1 MDDLARRIGMASKL
15 AGSFT
20 LRSGKV
26 SDTYF
31 DKYRFE
37 ADPALLLAIANA
49 MAPLIPSSSDALAGL
64 EMGGI
69 PIVTML
75 SQVTGLPS
83 AFIRKK
89 PKTYGTCQYAEGTP
103 LKGRSFVLI
112 EDVVS
117 SGGALIDTLSMLN
130 ADGLRPVSALC
141 VVDRESGGKES
152 LERAGLELKSL
163 FTYSQIVDESKR
175 RSAE

>member
-1 MDDLARRIGMASKL
+1 MDDLARRIKL
-15 AGSFT
+15 ASQLSGNFT

-37 ADPALLLAIANA
+37 ADPVLLLAIANA
-49 MAPLIPSSSDALAGL
+49 MKPLIPAGCDALAGL

-69 PIVTML
+69 PIVTLL
-75 SQVTGLPS
+75 SQVTGLPA

-89 PKTYGTCQYAEGTP
+89 PKSYGTCQYAEGAL
-103 LKGRSFVLI
+103 LKDTSFVLI

-117 SGGALIDTLSMLN
+117 SGGALIDTLAMLK
-130 ADGLRPVSALC
+130 ADGLWPVGSLS
-141 VVDRESGGKES
+141 VIDRESGGKEA
-152 LERAGLELKSL
+152 LAGAGLELKSL
-163 FTYSQIVDESKR
+163 FTYSQIMNE
-175 RSAE
+175 

>member
-1 MDDLARRIGMASKL
+1 MDDLADRIRLASKL
-15 AGSFT
+15 SGNFT
-20 LRSGKV
+20 LRSGRV

-37 ADPALLLAIANA
+37 ADPALLLAIVHA
-49 MAPLIPSSSDALAGL
+49 MAPLIPSGSDALAGL

-75 SQVTGLPS
+75 SQVTGLPA

-89 PKTYGTCQYAEGTP
+89 PKSYGTCQYAEGTS
-103 LKGRSFVLI
+103 LEGRSFVLI

-117 SGGALIDTLSMLN
+117 SGGALIETLSMFK
-130 ADGLRPVSALC
+130 ADGIWPVGALC
-141 VVDRESGGKES
+141 VIDRESGGKEA
-152 LERAGLELKSL
+152 LADAGLELRSL
-163 FTYSQIVDESKR
+163 FTYSQIIDESKQE
-175 RSAE
+175 SAE

>member
-1 MDDLARRIGMASKL
+1 MDDLARRIRMASKL
-15 AGSFT
+15 SGNFT
-20 LRSGKV
+20 LRSGRV

-49 MAPLIPSSSDALAGL
+49 MAPLIPSGCDALAGL

-75 SQVTGLPS
+75 SQVTGLPTT
-83 AFIRKK
+83 FIRKK
-89 PKTYGTCQYAEGTP
+89 PKSYGTCQYAEGTS
-103 LKGRSFVLI
+103 LKGQSFVLI

-117 SGGALIDTLSMLN
+117 TGGALIDTLSMLK
-130 ADGLRPVSALC
+130 ADELWPISALC
-141 VVDRESGGKES
+141 VIDRESGGKEA
-152 LERAGLELKSL
+152 LARAGLELKSL
-163 FTYSQIVDESKR
+163 FTYSQIVDESKQG
-175 RSAE
+175 SVE

>member
-1 MDDLARRIGMASKL
+1 MDNLACRIRMASKL
-15 AGSFT
+15 SGNFT
-20 LRSGKV
+20 LRSGRV

-49 MAPLIPSSSDALAGL
+49 MAPLIPSGSDALAGL

-75 SQVTGLPS
+75 SQVTGLPA

-89 PKTYGTCQYAEGTP
+89 PKSYGTCQYAEGTS
-103 LKGRSFVLI
+103 LQGRSFVLI

-117 SGGALIDTLSMLN
+117 SGGALIEMLE
-130 ADGLRPVSALC
+130 AFRGAR
-141 VVDRESGGKES
+141 
-152 LERAGLELKSL
+152 
-163 FTYSQIVDESKR
+163 
-175 RSAE
+175 

>member
-1 MDDLARRIGMASKL
+1 MADLARRIRVASRL
-15 AGSFT
+15 SGEFA
-20 LRSGKV
+20 LRSGAI
-26 SDTYF
+26 SNTYF

-37 ADPALLLAIANA
+37 ADPVLLLAIAHA
-49 MAPLIPSSSDALAGL
+49 MAPLIPSDTNTLAGL

-75 SQVTGLPS
+75 SQVTGLPA

-89 PKTYGTCQYAEGTP
+89 PKSYGTCQYAEGTP

-117 SGGALIDTLSMLN
+117 SGGALIDTLSMLK
-130 ADGLRPVSALC
+130 ADGLWPRCALC
-141 VVDRESGGKES
+141 VIDRESGGKQA
-152 LERAGLELKSL
+152 LAGVGLDLMSL
-163 FTYSQIVDESKR
+163 FTYSEIVDDPIQD
-175 RSAE
+175 A

>member
-1 MDDLARRIGMASKL
+1 MDDLARRIGTASKL
-15 AGSFT
+15 SGIFT
-20 LRSGKV
+20 LRSGRV

-37 ADPALLLAIANA
+37 ADPPLLLAIASA
-49 MAPLIPSSSDALAGL
+49 MAPLIPSGSDALAGL

-103 LKGRSFVLI
+103 LQGRSFVLI

-117 SGGALIDTLSMLN
+117 SGGALIDTLSMLK
-130 ADGLRPVSALC
+130 ADGLCPICALC
-141 VVDRESGGKES
+141 VIDQETGGKES
-152 LERAGLELKSL
+152 LAKAGIELKSL
-163 FTYSQIVDESKR
+163 FTYSQILDESR
-175 RSAE
+175 R

>member
-1 MDDLARRIGMASKL
+1 MDDLARRIRMASKL
-15 AGSFT
+15 SGNFT
-20 LRSGKV
+20 LRSGRV

-37 ADPALLLAIANA
+37 AAPALLLAIANA
-49 MAPLIPSSSDALAGL
+49 MAPLIPSGSDALAGL

-75 SQVTGLPS
+75 SQVTGLPA

-89 PKTYGTCQYAEGTP
+89 PKSYGTCQYAEGAS

-117 SGGALIDTLSMLN
+117 SGGALIDTLSMLK
-130 ADGLRPVSALC
+130 ADGLWPVRALC
-141 VVDRESGGKES
+141 VIDRESGGKET
-152 LERAGLELKSL
+152 LAGAGLELKSL
-163 FTYSQIVDESKR
+163 FTYSQIIPVSKEGSDE
-175 RSAE
+175 

>member
-1 MDDLARRIGMASKL
+1 MDDLARRIRMASKL
-15 AGSFT
+15 SGNFT
-20 LRSGKV
+20 LRSGRV

-37 ADPALLLAIANA
+37 ADPVLLLAIASA
-49 MAPLIPSSSDALAGL
+49 MAPLIPSGSDALAGL

-75 SQVTGLPS
+75 SQVTGLPA

-89 PKTYGTCQYAEGTP
+89 PKSYGTCQYAEGVS

-117 SGGALIDTLSMLN
+117 SGGALIDTLSMLK
-130 ADGLRPVSALC
+130 ADGLWPVRALC
-141 VVDRESGGKES
+141 VIDRESGGKEA
-152 LERAGLELKSL
+152 LAGAGLELTSL
-163 FTYSQIVDESKR
+163 FTYSQIIHESKEG
-175 RSAE
+175 SAQ

>member
-1 MDDLARRIGMASKL
+1 MHDLARRIRMASTL
-15 AGSFT
+15 SGNFT
-20 LRSGKV
+20 LRSGRV

-37 ADPALLLAIANA
+37 ADPVLLLAIANA
-49 MAPLIPSSSDALAGL
+49 MAPLIPSGSDALAGL

-75 SQVTGLPS
+75 SQVTGIPA

-89 PKTYGTCQYAEGTP
+89 RKSYGTCQYAEGAS
-103 LKGRSFVLI
+103 LQDRSFVLI

-117 SGGALIDTLSMLN
+117 SGGALIDTLSMLK
-130 ADGLRPVSALC
+130 ADGLWPVSALC
-141 VVDRESGGKES
+141 VIDRETGGKEALAGS
-152 LERAGLELKSL
+152 GLELKSL
-163 FTYSQIVDESKR
+163 FTYSQIIDESR
-175 RSAE
+175 HESAK

>member
-1 MDDLARRIGMASKL
+1 MDDLARRIRMASKL
-15 AGSFT
+15 SGNFT
-20 LRSGKV
+20 LRSGRV

-37 ADPALLLAIANA
+37 ADPVLLLAIANA
-49 MAPLIPSSSDALAGL
+49 MAPLIPSGGDALAGL

-75 SQVTGLPS
+75 SQVTGLPA

-89 PKTYGTCQYAEGTP
+89 PKSYGTCQYAEGAS

-117 SGGALIDTLSMLN
+117 SGGALIDTLSMLK
-130 ADGLRPVSALC
+130 ADGHWPVRALC
-141 VVDRESGGKES
+141 VIDRESGGKEA
-152 LERAGLELKSL
+152 LAGAGLELKSL
-163 FTYSQIVDESKR
+163 FAYSQIIHESKEG
-175 RSAE
+175 SAQ

>member
-1 MDDLARRIGMASKL
+1 MDDLARRIRKASKL
-15 AGSFT
+15 SGNFT
-20 LRSGKV
+20 LRSGRV

-37 ADPALLLAIANA
+37 ADPPLLLAIANA
-49 MAPLIPSSSDALAGL
+49 MAPLIPSGSHALAGL

-69 PIVTML
+69 PIATML
-75 SQVTGLPS
+75 SQVTGLPT

-89 PKTYGTCQYAEGTP
+89 PKSYGTCQYAEGAS

-117 SGGALIDTLSMLN
+117 SGGALIDTLSMLK
-130 ADGLRPVSALC
+130 ADGLWPVGALC
-141 VVDRESGGKES
+141 VIDRESGGKEA
-152 LERAGLELKSL
+152 LAGAGLELQSL
-163 FTYSQIVDESKR
+163 FTYSQIIDEST
-175 RSAE
+175 E

>member
-1 MDDLARRIGMASKL
+1 MQDLARRIRMASVL
-15 AGSFT
+15 SGNFT
-20 LRSGKV
+20 LRSGRV

-37 ADPALLLAIANA
+37 ADPVLLLAIANA
-49 MAPLIPSSSDALAGL
+49 MAPLIPSGSDALAGL

-75 SQVTGLPS
+75 SQVTGLPA

-89 PKTYGTCQYAEGTP
+89 RKSYGTCQFAEGAS
-103 LKGRSFVLI
+103 LHDRSFVLV

-117 SGGALIDTLSMLN
+117 SGGALIDTLSMLK
-130 ADGLRPVSALC
+130 ADGLWPVSALC
-141 VVDRESGGKES
+141 VIDRETGGQEA
-152 LERAGLELKSL
+152 LEGCGLELKAL
-163 FTYSQIVDESKR
+163 FTYSQIIDDSKHESVG
-175 RSAE
+175 

>member
-1 MDDLARRIGMASKL
+1 
-15 AGSFT
+15 
-20 LRSGKV
+20 
-26 SDTYF
+26 
-31 DKYRFE
+31 
-37 ADPALLLAIANA
+37 LLAIANA
-49 MAPLIPSSSDALAGL
+49 MAPLIPSGSDALAGL

-89 PKTYGTCQYAEGTP
+89 PKSYGTCQYAEGAP

-117 SGGALIDTLSMLN
+117 SGGALIDTISMLK
-130 ADGLRPVSALC
+130 ADGLWPALFVSLIGS
-141 VVDRESGGKES
+141 REG
-152 LERAGLELKSL
+152 R
-163 FTYSQIVDESKR
+163 R
-175 RSAE
+175 RSRVLALN